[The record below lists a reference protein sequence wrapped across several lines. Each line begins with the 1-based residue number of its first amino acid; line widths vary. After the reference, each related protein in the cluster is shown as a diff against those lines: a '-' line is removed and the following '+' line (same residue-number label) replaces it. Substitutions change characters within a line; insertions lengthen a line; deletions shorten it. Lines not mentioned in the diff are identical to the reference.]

1 MHQLVNCNYAPRSS
15 ACSRCVLHRSAEP
28 KLEALF
34 AHCGNPDASS
44 NSSCAQDVLKLHSCR
59 STYGLPHGVSA
70 LMLMLVHC

>member
-1 MHQLVNCNYAPRSS
+1 MHQLVNCRYAPRSS
-15 ACSRCVLHRSAEP
+15 LLTLGPARWFIAQP

-70 LMLMLVHC
+70 ALLVC